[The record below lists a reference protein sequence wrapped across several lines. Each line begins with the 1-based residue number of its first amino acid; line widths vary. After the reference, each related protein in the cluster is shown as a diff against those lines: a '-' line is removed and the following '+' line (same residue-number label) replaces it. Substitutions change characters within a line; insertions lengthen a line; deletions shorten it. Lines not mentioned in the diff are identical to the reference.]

1 MSLQPTRKRKRKI
14 DAAIDSSAQPYR
26 SKANNLLLRL
36 GEKSY
41 ATLQGSSGLT
51 SAGKYYYAKS
61 DHAPP
66 NEFDGGT
73 LQQRGAT
80 EYLVRAGNARVLRRL
95 HNGNYTYTALGKRY
109 FDKRSTSYLVTV
121 PGLVKKP
128 ISRSQGGPRTVP
140 HIAFMG
146 GGATQGQLRN
156 DPRRAERQH

>member
-1 MSLQPTRKRKRKI
+1 MQQLTTARSRT
-14 DAAIDSSAQPYR
+14 AAQ
-26 SKANNLLLRL
+26 KNNLLLRL

-61 DHAPP
+61 DQAPP
-66 NEFDGGT
+66 DEFDGGT

-80 EYLVRAGNARVLRRL
+80 EYLVRAGKARVLRRL
-95 HNGNYTYTALGKRY
+95 SNGDYTYTALGKRY

-121 PGLVKKP
+121 PGLIKKP
-128 ISRSQGGPRTVP
+128 NSRSQGGTRTVP

-146 GGATQGQLRN
+146 DVQLKVSSEMTR
-156 DPRRAERQH
+156 DE